1 MKTSVAASRFKERVL
16 DVLLDSKHIADK
28 PSGPGATRWD
38 LWRTYLRLA
47 RLPRSGGG
55 GTVDVLGFRVRYLD
69 PANLAH
75 VFREIFVNRLYDVRL
90 AGASASIIDCGSNIG
105 MSILFFKNL
114 YPGARILGFEP
125 SPLTFPVL
133 SQNIHGN
140 RLRDVVLHQTALAD
154 KPGRLEFYVN
164 TDEPGA
170 LNAGLYGTQRNRVAV
185 PVRAER
191 LSSHIEGEIDLLKLD
206 IEGAEEMVI
215 RELAEHGALR
225 RVRNIVC
232 EYHHHHHRDRD
243 AERLSVTLLMLEQ
256 AGFGYQLEAY
266 CGRARPQNILQDI
279 LIYAYRKE
287 GIRRAVA

>member
-1 MKTSVAASRFKERVL
+1 MKPSVAASRFKERVL

-47 RLPRSGGG
+47 RLSRSGGG
-55 GTVDVLGFRVRYLD
+55 GTASVLGFRVRYLD

-90 AGASASIIDCGSNIG
+90 KGETPSIIDCGSNIG

-114 YPGARILGFEP
+114 YPRARILGFEP
-125 SPLTFPVL
+125 SPLAFPVL
-133 SQNIHGN
+133 RQNVHAN
-140 RLRDVVLHQTALAD
+140 RLRDVTLHQAALAD

-164 TDEPGA
+164 ADEPGA
-170 LNAGLYGTQRNRVAV
+170 LNAGLYGTHRNRVAV
-185 PVRAER
+185 PVRADQ
-191 LSSHIEGEIDLLKLD
+191 LSSHIDGEIDLLKLD

-215 RELAEHGALR
+215 RELAEHDALG

-232 EYHHHHHRDRD
+232 EYHHHHHRDRN
-243 AERLSVTLLMLEQ
+243 AERLSITLSCLEQ
-256 AGFGYQLEAY
+256 AGFGYQIEAY
-266 CGRARPQNILQDI
+266 CGRSRPQNILQDI
-279 LIYAYRKE
+279 LIYAYRKD
-287 GIRRAVA
+287 GVSRAVA